1 MKSGIYK
8 IVNVKTGDFY
18 IGSSVNLEKR
28 RKSHTY
34 LLKNNRNGC
43 KILQNAWN
51 KYGEDNFKW
60 EILAYSPKEYLF
72 KLEQF
77 FVDCLEPKYN
87 ILIKDIRV
95 PTSGKSEYKD
105 KSLYVKYA
113 KERLKN
119 NSGFGQKNKQV
130 EVYHK
135 GKLIKTCESVSKCAE
150 YLKYSIS
157 FISKAIK
164 NKKIFDDYQVFFKV

>member
-18 IGSSVNLEKR
+18 IGSSNNLEKR
-28 RKSHTY
+28 RKSHLY
-34 LLKNNRNGC
+34 LLKNNRNKC
-43 KILQNAWN
+43 KILQNAWD
-51 KYGEDNFKW
+51 KYGEENFEW
-60 EILAYSPKEYLF
+60 EILAYTPKEYLF

-77 FVDCLEPKYN
+77 FVDCLKPKYN
-87 ILIKDIRV
+87 ILIDDVRV
-95 PTSGKSEYKD
+95 PTSGKSEYKN

-119 NSGFGQKNKQV
+119 NSGFGQKKKQV
-130 EVYHK
+130 EIYFK
-135 GKLIKTCESVSKCAE
+135 GNLIKTCNSVSECAT
-150 YLKYSIS
+150 YLNYSIS

-164 NKKIFDDYQVFFKV
+164 SKRIFDNYQVFFKV